1 MENKMELKFIV
12 VDKGAAKELVA
23 ERAMQSVEFNDGN
36 SLSLLLQGLNSEL
49 SPSKK
54 FSKIKTKEGLFFLA
68 HGDDK

>member
-1 MENKMELKFIV
+1 MENKMELRFIV

-36 SLSLLLQGLNSEL
+36 SLSLLLQDLNSEL

-54 FSKIKTKEGLFFLA
+54 K
-68 HGDDK
+68 